1 MLLRYARMAQGNF
14 GDDVNV
20 ELWPE
25 LFPDLADR
33 HPDAHLYGVGTLLGA
48 RAPTDR
54 RSCWGPAVVIVAHPH
69 WTTAGACTGCVDRGP
84 ARRDAQQAA
93 MRERCAQ
100 FAKDYRLTFAG

>member
-25 LFPDLADR
+25 LFPDLAGR

-54 RSCWGPAVVIVAHPH
+54 RSCWGPAAVNR
-69 WTTAGACTGCVDRGP
+69 GAPAPDDSWRVYWVRGP
-84 ARRDAQQAA
+84 RSGAA
-93 MRERCAQ
+93 
-100 FAKDYRLTFAG
+100 